1 MALDLPA
8 LGKIG
13 GGPTVTCSME
23 KPVSALKLLGGSF
36 KISSSPEVSGHLCFF
51 CHLDFVSVS
60 FSFHLKR
67 PQLSEPQFPPLSIGT
82 TASK

>member
-13 GGPTVTCSME
+13 CGPTVTCSVE

-36 KISSSPEVSGHLCFF
+36 
-51 CHLDFVSVS
+51 
-60 FSFHLKR
+60 
-67 PQLSEPQFPPLSIGT
+67 
-82 TASK
+82 